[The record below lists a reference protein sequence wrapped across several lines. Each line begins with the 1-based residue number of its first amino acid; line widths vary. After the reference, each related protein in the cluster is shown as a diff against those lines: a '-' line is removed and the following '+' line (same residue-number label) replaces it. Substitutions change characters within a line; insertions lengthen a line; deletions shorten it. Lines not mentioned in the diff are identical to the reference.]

1 MLEVTGTFK
10 GEAVTAKAVTA
21 AEVAKE
27 LGINLPLG
35 RLSFELDRKS
45 KGTVTVNQA
54 DGQERFSRQR
64 NFAPVA
70 RGHHNGNTLEIRYY
84 TSKTQTKDGPK
95 YRPSRVEYLGDKHT
109 VDASGNPELALI
121 FVCLPACSDSPIR
134 GRNSQPHYKIRNK
147 QAEAHARI
155 RRDEDYDILR
165 GAVLKMPSAF
175 AMALAKGISHETGV
189 IPNDHT
195 ETEVEAKAA
204 LLDLAR
210 SNPELLQKSM
220 SSTRAI
226 AAGTVLEAQSQGAI
240 ECVPDNSGRHV
251 WKMSE
256 ANGGELLFKVPK
268 GKPVLDTFIPEA
280 MGEELLAKIRA
291 SIGAQGGPLEDLPPS
306 NVIERAITEGVVI
319 FKPDESKCYIME
331 GGHLQGKALRVIE
344 DPANWKQELM
354 EKANENMAAR
364 VLKSMK

>member
-1 MLEVTGTFK
+1 M
-10 GEAVTAKAVTA
+10 TAKAVTA

-27 LGINLPLG
+27 LGITLPLG
-35 RLSFELDRKS
+35 RLAFELDRKS

-70 RGHHNGNTLEIRYY
+70 RGHHNGDTIEIRYY

-95 YRPSRVEYLGDKHT
+95 YRPSRIEYLGDKYS
-109 VDASGNPELALI
+109 VDASSNPELALMLM
-121 FVCLPACSDSPIR
+121 CLPACSDSPIR
-134 GRNSQPHYKIRNK
+134 GRHSQPHYKVRNK
-147 QAEAHARI
+147 QAEAQARI
-155 RRDEDYDILR
+155 RRDEDYDVLR
-165 GAVLKMPSAF
+165 GAVLKMPSSF

-189 IPNDHT
+189 IPSDHT

-220 SSTRAI
+220 SSRRAI
-226 AAGTVLEAQSQGAI
+226 AAGAVLEAQAQGAI

-251 WKMSE
+251 WRMKD
-256 ANGGELLFKVPK
+256 GDILFKVPK

-280 MGEELLAKIRA
+280 MDDEMLEKIRA

-306 NVIERAITEGVVI
+306 KVIERAVEEGVVI

-344 DPANWKQELM
+344 DPDNWKQELM